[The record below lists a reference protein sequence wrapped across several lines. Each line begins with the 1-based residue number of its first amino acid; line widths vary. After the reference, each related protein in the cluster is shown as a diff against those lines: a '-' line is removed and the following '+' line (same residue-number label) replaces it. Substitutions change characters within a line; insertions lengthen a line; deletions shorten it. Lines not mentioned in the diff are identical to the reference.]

1 MGEVPSNACCCSS
14 PYKHCYEVPRGR
26 GCPGDAVPHWEW
38 GQTGAFLCGPWGK
51 PHGVGWDTAP
61 EEENQWG
68 WAEMAPQHLAQG
80 RSPFQLPAIPV
91 GLVESSPVH
100 LAIFSSLAIFSPGTD
115 PHMRTRLYTEPCFL
129 SRKKRGWRE
138 GRPLRDSP
146 GPGERGEAAAR
157 SGRKVAQPATE
168 TNSAEMS
175 PGRSSWQRCK
185 KCRSKPGAKALL
197 PTGRTP
203 RAAGLRGTVG
213 TGSPL
218 CCPGQRAAGARLRPT
233 GGGGA
238 GDHLPL
244 SGGNTARGTRR
255 KHSYSCSCCCA
266 GAGAVL
272 HPCSMLH
279 PSTSPCPS
287 LFCC

>member
-1 MGEVPSNACCCSS
+1 M
-14 PYKHCYEVPRGR
+14 PRGR

-233 GGGGA
+233 GGGA